1 MNDAKHKEP
10 TMSKVDDAYDS
21 LARLIWARDYMR
33 KALLEAKQVFASTN
47 GPKWDAALAL
57 TDELHCEVDD
67 DQRLQDVI
75 DAMEELTE
83 ELETDLMGAERA
95 TELADGN
102 CVSG

>member
-1 MNDAKHKEP
+1 
-10 TMSKVDDAYDS
+10 
-21 LARLIWARDYMR
+21 
-33 KALLEAKQVFASTN
+33 
-47 GPKWDAALAL
+47 LAL